1 MLSTDAR
8 EFVFRWM
15 VANMVGLAL
24 GLALWG
30 IIHDTLGEES
40 ANPNILASLVG
51 ELLVGAIAG
60 TLQWFVLKPYLNGV
74 YRGILGGSI
83 GCAIGLI
90 FGYFLGGIPFDFI
103 LGFIGF
109 GLGSSWGH
117 LLGLSHLMPGTRRW
131 IVTNTVGFGIA
142 GIVAVIVAILL
153 GDGVDAAFGSGVS
166 GFAAVLAMLGGVGGA
181 VGGLITGML
190 LVNMLRQPAPQAEMA
205 ASTT

>member
-8 EFVFRWM
+8 GFVFRWTL
-15 VANMVGLAL
+15 ANMVGLAM
-24 GLALWG
+24 GFALWG
-30 IIHDTLGEES
+30 VIHDTIGEQS
-40 ANPNILASLVG
+40 ADPNILASLVG

-74 YRGILGGSI
+74 RRGILGGSI

-90 FGYFLGGIPFDFI
+90 FGYFLGGVPFDFI

-117 LLGLSHLMPGTRRW
+117 SLGLRHLIPGTRRW
-131 IVTNTVGFGIA
+131 IVTSSVGFGIA
-142 GIVAVIVAILL
+142 GIVAVIVAIAF

-166 GFAAVLAMLGGVGGA
+166 GFAAVLAMLGSVGGA
-181 VGGLITGML
+181 VGGLITGTL
-190 LVNMLRQPAPQAEMA
+190 LVYLLRQPAPEPELA
-205 ASTT
+205 AATT